1 MKGIMFGNYHSYR
14 DFQLVLASKA
24 IGTPSPKTETID
36 IPGGDGVLDL
46 TEFFGE
52 IKYGNRSHSF
62 EFSSMVPPS
71 DFMSLFSRVQNALHG
86 RKLPI
91 ILDDDPEWCYIGRIS
106 VSEWK
111 ADRNIGKL
119 TIDCDCE
126 PYKTSVS
133 PTVISN
139 AVSGTATISLPNS
152 RKRTV
157 PEVKIESEAGLNI
170 AYGVGNVWDLGGGS
184 YTLPE
189 LELVEGDNPV
199 TVTGTGTITFTYTQA
214 QL

>member
-1 MKGIMFGNYHSYR
+1 MFGNYHTWR
-14 DFQLVLASKA
+14 DFQLILASKT
-24 IGTPSPKTETID
+24 IGTPSPKTEVID

-52 IKYGNRSHSF
+52 TKYGNRNLSF
-62 EFSSMVPPS
+62 EFSSMVNPS
-71 DFMSLFSRVQNALHG
+71 EFMSLFSTIQNALHG
-86 RKLPI
+86 KKLHI
-91 ILDDDPEWCYIGRIS
+91 ILDDDPEWYYIGRIS

-126 PYKTSVS
+126 PYKVQNS
-133 PTVISN
+133 PTVISKTI
-139 AVSGTATISLPNS
+139 AGTEVISLANS
-152 RKRTV
+152 RKRVV
-157 PEVKIESEAGLNI
+157 PEVVIESASGLNI
-170 AYGVGNVWDLGGGS
+170 VFGVGNVWDLGSGS

-199 TVTGTGTITFTYTQA
+199 TVTGTGSITFTYTQA
-214 QL
+214 AL